1 MAYTVKLTTEAKS
14 NLKGMFNY
22 YLQETMDREHTY
34 RIVGEIKGKL
44 DDLKI
49 FPLRY
54 PPINPEDE
62 TIRAMYY
69 KRYAIAYEVLG
80 DMVIILNVKHT
91 SRGNG

>member
-1 MAYTVKLTTEAKS
+1 MAYTIKLTEEAK
-14 NLKGMFNY
+14 NDLKGMFNY
-22 YLQETMDREHTY
+22 YLQETMDEEYTRQ
-34 RIVGEIKGKL
+34 IIGEIRKKL

-69 KRYAIAYEVLG
+69 KRYAIAYEVLS

-91 SRGNG
+91 SRGDS